1 MNNIRQAGRRL
12 VAVAFA
18 VGLCAATAPAARADG
33 PAPTKQQARFEA
45 DFLKGMID
53 HHAMAVEMAMLC
65 EDRAVHD
72 DLIDLC
78 DRIIADQTAEIE
90 TMQGWLEDWY
100 GIEYEPRMTRQMER
114 QIEKMAGL
122 DGAEFEVAFL
132 EMMIRHHRAAI
143 REGERCIDR
152 AYHEDLVEMCEDI
165 VEAQTAEIAL
175 MRGWLSEWY

>member
-1 MNNIRQAGRRL
+1 MNKIIQAGRQL

-18 VGLCAATAPAARADG
+18 VGLCAVTAPARADG
-33 PAPTKQQARFEA
+33 PAPTRQQARFEA

-53 HHAMAVEMAMLC
+53 HHAMAVETAMLC

-78 DRIIADQTAEIE
+78 DQIIATQTAEIE
-90 TMQGWLEDWY
+90 LMQGWLEDWY

-132 EMMIRHHRAAI
+132 EMMIRHHRMAV
-143 REGERCIDR
+143 REGVRCIDR
-152 AYHEDLVEMCEDI
+152 AYHEDLVELCEDI
-165 VEAQTAEIAL
+165 VETQTAEIEL
-175 MRGWLSEWY
+175 MRDWLSEWY